1 MTKKQEKEYDD
12 EIRALNSIL
21 LEMKDHANALGH
33 ERDRWRELAI
43 VLMKKMGI
51 PFSDEEIPENLIE
64 IFKQE

>member
-1 MTKKQEKEYDD
+1 MTKKQEKEYED

-43 VLMKKMGI
+43 VLMKKLGI
-51 PFSDEEIPENLIE
+51 PYSEEEEPENLID
-64 IFKQE
+64 KL